1 MRGVYEVGQ
10 DSCLYLEPF
19 ALRYANDHIGDP
31 GDRAK
36 VLAALQYY
44 FGQRD
49 IPDAQARGGAAAEF
63 ELGWHALRTG
73 RR

>member
-19 ALRYANDHIGDP
+19 ALRYANEHIGDP
-31 GDRAK
+31 GDRTK

-44 FGQRD
+44 FGERD
-49 IPDAQARGGAAAEF
+49 IPDAQASREQLRRRYLAGG
-63 ELGWHALRTG
+63 G
-73 RR
+73 